1 MGFRQSLVH
10 FQFRGRVQSDRTLMG
25 IWVYLVAYIIASVAG
40 LLLFSFLG
48 LGFDDALSTT
58 MGSLTNSGHLIPRSE
73 ISGAPLYQFLTIL
86 GMILGRLEVLALIPL
101 LTISFWRR

>member
-1 MGFRQSLVH
+1 
-10 FQFRGRVQSDRTLMG
+10 MG

-40 LLLFSFLG
+40 LLLFAFLG

-58 MGSLTNSGHLIPRSE
+58 LGSLTNSGHLIPRSE
-73 ISGAPLYQFLTIL
+73 ISDAPLYQLLTVL

-101 LTISFWRR
+101 LTVSFWRR